1 MAQPRLFLDT
11 AYIYAL
17 FNTRDQWH
25 TKAIEWQKILEVHN
39 RPLVTT
45 QLVLVEIGNGLSG
58 QRFRQK
64 ASHIIRYLQANS
76 LVDVVPVSPDAF
88 ARALELFE
96 QRSDKDW
103 GLTDCF
109 SFIAMQENGL
119 TDALT
124 TDAHFRQAGF
134 NALLLD

>member
-1 MAQPRLFLDT
+1 MPSLFLDT
-11 AYIYAL
+11 AYVYAL

-25 TKAIEWQKILEVHN
+25 SKAIEWQQIIVADN
-39 RPLVTT
+39 RRLVTT
-45 QLVLVEIGNGLSG
+45 QLILVEIGNGLAG
-58 QRFRQK
+58 KQFRAQA
-64 ASHIIRYLQANS
+64 ASIIRYLQENE
-76 LVDVVPVSPDAF
+76 LVDIVPVSQATF
-88 ARALELFE
+88 ARAFELFE

-109 SFIAMQENGL
+109 SFIAMQDNDL

-124 TDAHFRQAGF
+124 TDTHFRQAGF